1 MSDTLTPQTKWENYS
16 FDDIVEL
23 AEDDDIIITNKDELL
38 TYLND
43 RNDNYYKVLDNG
55 TYDILF
61 G

>member
-23 AEDDDIIITNKDELL
+23 AEDDDIIITNKGELL